1 METVSKI
8 IMMPVEEVKPYEKNP
23 RKNSKTVE
31 LLTKIIP
38 QVGFNVPLV
47 LDKDNVIVKGHAR
60 YQAALALGMQT
71 VPCVISEA
79 DPEAIKADR
88 IADNKV
94 FEFSNWVNEE
104 LLHEVDML
112 DLDFDFDAFGLPKL
126 PIGGF
131 EFDMMNDAEEFDI
144 DNEDAE
150 SDEERRQ
157 RFLQLMAEEEAKAT
171 EVQIVT
177 PMEIEDAKA
186 KLREEPTRNQANYL
200 SVTCEKCGHIFF
212 VREGDAMSWE

>member
-126 PIGGF
+126 PIGGL
-131 EFDMMNDAEEFDI
+131 EFDMMNDAEEFDL

-157 RFLQLMAEEEAKAT
+157 RFLQLMAEWLRRRR
-171 EVQIVT
+171 
-177 PMEIEDAKA
+177 
-186 KLREEPTRNQANYL
+186 KLRKYRSLLLWKSKAQKQSSGKNRQETRR
-200 SVTCEKCGHIFF
+200 II
-212 VREGDAMSWE
+212 